1 MRNNPATSAR
11 IVFCLSLLMPQFL
24 ASQIPQALGRL
35 QITSTPPGASI
46 TINGSPRKE
55 KTPVTLAVAQGDYR
69 VSVGT
74 CAAQTVHVSAG
85 ETRNV
90 DCAK

>member
-1 MRNNPATSAR
+1 MRTNPAVSAR

-35 QITSTPPGASI
+35 QITSTPSGASI
-46 TINGSPRKE
+46 TINGSLRNE
-55 KTPVTLAVAQGDYR
+55 KTPVTVAVTPAVYK
-69 VSVGT
+69 VKVGT
-74 CAAQTVHVSAG
+74 CAEQTVRVSAG

-90 DCAK
+90 DCAQ